1 MTLQAFTR
9 LKTSLNFA
17 PFRIR
22 AKFEP
27 LSEPLQSG
35 IRLVRHPLPAYPTAF
50 LTDCLPVLLL
60 PAIRRIIGLTEFRC
74 SYTSNLGS
82 VYLPV
87 VIRRRN
93 PRCKRINRP
102 RTFWSE
108 RNNNISLFAVDGIYQ
123 QFTYVNPI
131 AQPSPQPAY
140 CSLAMPILTDKT
152 PLAQGYIVRKLC
164 TMPLPASHYP

>member
-1 MTLQAFTR
+1 MALHAFTR
-9 LKTSLNFA
+9 LKTSLNLA
-17 PFRIR
+17 LFRVR
-22 AKFEP
+22 AKLEP
-27 LSEPLQSG
+27 LSEPLQFS
-35 IRLVRHPLPAYPTAF
+35 IRLVRHPLPAYPTAL

-60 PAIRRIIGLTEFRC
+60 PVIRRIIGLTEFHC
-74 SYTSNLGS
+74 SYTSNVGS

-108 RNNNISLFAVDGIYQ
+108 RINNISLFAVDGIYQ
-123 QFTYVNPI
+123 QFTYVNHI

-140 CSLAMPILTDKT
+140 C
-152 PLAQGYIVRKLC
+152 
-164 TMPLPASHYP
+164 